1 MREDGLPVKDPP
13 RRTAPERRIGVVFVH
28 GVGEQTQSSTIREQ
42 GGPLL
47 DWIWGWHN
55 ARGLPA
61 DQYLQPQ
68 WAKLSYGA
76 KLEGPA
82 RFSFHL
88 PAYDDPGPPARH
100 WAPATWV
107 LAEGWWAARL
117 EAPSMVTMLVWSIRI
132 LGRFWLGL
140 WDEAVRR
147 TRDRVA
153 HRTAGGAALG
163 ELWERIGNVLLVGAE
178 VPIAILSYPLVVLLL
193 IVAQI
198 PIDQL
203 QKFILLTLIRPLLV
217 DRVGD
222 FWIYLHD
229 HPGAMHIRHGVEE
242 AIDSLVD
249 DERCDEIVVVA
260 HSQGTVVAFDAL
272 TSARIAHVD
281 RIHRF
286 ITVGAAL
293 NKAWTLE
300 EGSKALNGVLP
311 PTLKRWVDLWANY
324 DPVPGGPLKHRF
336 PVVKSERL
344 TNAINVLTD
353 HDIYWSNPEEFLSRV
368 AQEIDAP
375 DAHGPTDPPR
385 SSRFWP
391 GDDRQ
396 AVLVERRANRVHTL
410 VFWRCAA
417 FFLFLVA
424 VVDRLRASAGAE
436 RLAQDG
442 RTIWS
447 ALHAVPGVDAPLKP
461 VEAIG
466 GWVDRIVGNVGWSF
480 EPWGMVVVALVGFA
494 VLIGFGYL
502 LAGLFFYRGWDT
514 RETNDVAQPP
524 GRRITYEGMDIAVR
538 IVAGLLYVAFPAVA
552 IAYWR

>member
-1 MREDGLPVKDPP
+1 MRQDGLRVKDPP
-13 RRTAPERRIGVVFVH
+13 APTASERRIGVVFVH
-28 GVGEQTQSSTIREQ
+28 GIGEQKQSSTIREQ

-76 KLEGPA
+76 KLDGPA

-88 PAYDDPGPPARH
+88 PAYDEPGPPARR
-100 WAPATWV
+100 WEPATWV

-153 HRTAGGAALG
+153 HHTAGGAALG

-229 HPGAMHIRHGVEE
+229 HPGAMHIRRGVEE

-272 TSARIAHVD
+272 TSGGIAHVD

-300 EGSKALNGVLP
+300 EGSKALNGALP

-353 HDIYWSNPEEFLSRV
+353 HDTYWSNPEEFLSRV

-391 GDDRQ
+391 GDVRQ
-396 AVLVERRANRVHTL
+396 ALLVERRANRVHAL

-424 VVDRLRASAGAE
+424 AFDRLRASAGAE

-442 RTIWS
+442 RAIWS

-466 GWVDRIVGNVGWSF
+466 AWVDRIVGNAGWSF
-480 EPWGMVVVALVGFA
+480 EPWGMAVVALVGFA
-494 VLIGFGYL
+494 VLMGFGYL

-524 GRRITYEGMDIAVR
+524 GRRITYERRDIAVR
-538 IVAGLLYVAFPAVA
+538 IVAGLLYVALPAVA